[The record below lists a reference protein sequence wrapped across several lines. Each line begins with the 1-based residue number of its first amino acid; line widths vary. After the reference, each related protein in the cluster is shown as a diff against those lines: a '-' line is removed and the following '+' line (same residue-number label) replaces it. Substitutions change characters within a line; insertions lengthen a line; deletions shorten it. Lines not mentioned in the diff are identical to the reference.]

1 MNSWFIFDRLFTI
14 ELRNGVGVD
23 LEFVDSR
30 PVWAYNTDS
39 DTQRAMAFEGTILLI
54 PFFMISLGRVY
65 AEIEED

>member
-30 PVWAYNTDS
+30 PVWAYNSTN
-39 DTQRAMAFEGTILLI
+39 DTQTAMAFEGTILLI

-65 AEIEED
+65 AELED

>member
-30 PVWAYNTDS
+30 PVWAYNSND
-39 DTQRAMAFEGTILLI
+39 DTQTAMAFEGTILLI